1 MYLFEI
7 GTLSC
12 FFIHVYGCGEAF
24 PECWVAGNSHFFFS
38 FLLFFL
44 PYGMV
49 YTYVCFVDV
58 VVRGRTSSISGRFLV
73 LSLIQVYSPAVVLW
87 RNLFFVGSV

>member
-24 PECWVAGNSHFFFS
+24 PECWVAGNSHSFLS

-44 PYGMV
+44 PCGMV
-49 YTYVCFVDV
+49 YTYVCFVDG
-58 VVRGRTSSISGRFLV
+58 VVRGRTSSLSGRFWCC
-73 LSLIQVYSPAVVLW
+73 P
-87 RNLFFVGSV
+87 

>member
-12 FFIHVYGCGEAF
+12 FFVHVYGCGEAF

-44 PYGMV
+44 PCGMV
-49 YTYVCFVDV
+49 YTICLLRGCGCARAHFVTLWSFFGAVLDT
-58 VVRGRTSSISGRFLV
+58 GV
-73 LSLIQVYSPAVVLW
+73 LSCS
-87 RNLFFVGSV
+87 LF